1 MRAVV
6 MILALLAGL
15 KIWAHDQMFRS
26 GAEEALIAAYRERAI
41 AACQRDAARTSQ
53 GAVGRIGA
61 GVVVTR
67 GGKSVD
73 RQVGCRRQ
81 HLGRR

>member
-15 KIWAHDQMFRS
+15 KIWAHDRMFRS

-41 AACQRDAARTSQ
+41 AACQRRRQDSQ
-53 GAVGRIGA
+53 GAGGRIGA